1 MFFKHIL
8 SALIYNQLM
17 TVYASNNPLL
27 THKTPVGNAF
37 INYLIGSLLNSRI
50 KCTVNKIE

>member
-1 MFFKHIL
+1 
-8 SALIYNQLM
+8 M

-50 KCTVNKIE
+50 KCNVNKIE